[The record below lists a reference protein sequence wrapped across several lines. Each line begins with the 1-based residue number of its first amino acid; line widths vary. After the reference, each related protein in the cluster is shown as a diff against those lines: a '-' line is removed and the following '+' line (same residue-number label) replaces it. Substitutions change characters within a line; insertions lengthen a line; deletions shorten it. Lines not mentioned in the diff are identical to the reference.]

1 MGSWLRLCGD
11 PVSRRTTVLLESLPM
26 QCWPTS
32 RVETPSRLTKS
43 PTSGLWLHMPRE
55 VRAFPHHQCRREILA
70 HMLSSCNLPH
80 SLPPL
85 STVMLKSVMYQ
96 TRIMLGEAGGVNA
109 EFGTFAAFASKE
121 LQV

>member
-1 MGSWLRLCGD
+1 
-11 PVSRRTTVLLESLPM
+11 
-26 QCWPTS
+26 
-32 RVETPSRLTKS
+32 
-43 PTSGLWLHMPRE
+43 
-55 VRAFPHHQCRREILA
+55 
-70 HMLSSCNLPH
+70 MLSSCNLPH